1 MPVVFRWKGCRF
13 FFFSNEGDPREPLH
27 IHVMRQG
34 ARAKL
39 WLDPVSVA
47 ENFGFPA
54 QDLTDLVRVVDD
66 NRGLIERAWYE
77 HFGD

>member
-27 IHVMRQG
+27 IHVRRQG
-34 ARAKL
+34 ARAKF
-39 WLDPVSVA
+39 WIEPVSVA
-47 ENFGFPA
+47 ENFGFA
-54 QDLTDLVRVVDD
+54 AHELTDLARAVED
-66 NRGLIERAWYE
+66 NRVLIERAWHE

>member
-1 MPVVFRWKGCRF
+1 
-13 FFFSNEGDPREPLH
+13 
-27 IHVMRQG
+27 MRQG

-39 WLDPVSVA
+39 WLDSVSVA
-47 ENFGFPA
+47 ENFGFPV

-66 NRGLIERAWYE
+66 SRVLIERAWHE